1 MSRRRALVT
10 GGAVR
15 VGRAI
20 CAALAEAGY
29 DLVIHY
35 HSSAEAAEE
44 LASAL
49 RQAGARVSLSR
60 ADLTIPAEIVRP
72 FDVADREFGGLDLLV
87 NNAAVFPRVSVLDA
101 SAEDWDRVFALN
113 ARAAFL
119 CATEAARRMDG
130 GSIVN
135 ILDTGITQ
143 AWPAYVPYVAS
154 KAALASVTRGL
165 AAALAPA
172 VRVNGVAPGPV
183 LLPESDD
190 DPEDRRRAAGRTL
203 LGRVGTPE
211 DVAGAVL
218 FLAGADYVTG
228 EVVRVDGGQHL
239 GRDRKRT

>member
-1 MSRRRALVT
+1 MSRRRAVVT

-20 CAALAEAGY
+20 CTALAEAGY

-35 HSSAEAAEE
+35 HSSAEPAEE
-44 LASAL
+44 LAAEL
-49 RQAGARVSLSR
+49 RRAGSRVALSR
-60 ADLTIPAEIVRP
+60 ADLTIPTEIARP
-72 FDVADREFGGLDLLV
+72 FDVADRELGGLDLLV
-87 NNAAVFPRVSVLDA
+87 NNAAVFPRVAVLAA

-119 CATEAARRMDG
+119 CATEAARRIDE

-165 AAALAPA
+165 AAALAPKI
-172 VRVNGVAPGPV
+172 RVNGVAPGPV
-183 LLPESDD
+183 LLPESEDGED
-190 DPEDRRRAAGRTL
+190 DRRRAANRTVL
-203 LGRVGTPE
+203 ERVGMPE
-211 DVAGAVL
+211 DVAGAVV
-218 FLAGADYVTG
+218 FLADAAYVTG

-239 GRDRKRT
+239 GRNRIRG